1 MIDLYFYSLEQCT
14 ARRTNTKSYIASS
27 GRSHFSIQ
35 AIFAP
40 NDLLLNGFL
49 YFICVEPIGSA
60 KPKFSEDIS
69 LKGLIRMESKAVT
82 LVCPAQSFPLPSYR
96 LVLNRCKCD
105 VVSMI
110 QQYLIFSLL
119 YKKVGQEFGFQVRI
133 CAFIY

>member
-14 ARRTNTKSYIASS
+14 ALRTITKSHIASS